1 MIINNILNKI
11 QKIFRPIYEK
21 SYILKNIDS
30 LIELSIYLVI
40 LSSIF
45 MSSDSI
51 GYFAIFAII
60 LTFIKILIKPNEKF
74 SLSLADKF
82 LLIYFMLIIISVA
95 GSSLLALSIKGF
107 CKTLI
112 YLGFYVSFIHYLK
125 DNRNKLKY
133 ILLALSFAVFAESV
147 VAIKQNFLSVSEISG
162 WQDMSRL
169 NPEQIMTRVYGSIKP
184 YNPNL
189 FGGYMLSIL
198 PSSLILVFLPLKN
211 KHYKTAISGLCCFLL
226 GVATIFMTGCRGAY
240 LGLFI
245 ELFLVAILT
254 YKFLKPIYKKI
265 FLMISSFISFLAFL
279 FIISKAS
286 LRARI
291 LSIFAMRSDSSNSFR
306 FNVYNSC
313 IDMFKDNWLLGIGVG
328 NQNFREIYG
337 LYMKTGFDALSAYN
351 IYLETA
357 VESGIFALVAFLA
370 FLVINFKKAISYI
383 LKRNNVYSIY
393 LAIAVISLSGI
404 LVHGFVDTVF
414 FRPQIQFVFWIMIGI
429 IRVLTTSWG
438 IYDRK
443 GN

>member
-60 LTFIKILIKPNEKF
+60 LTFIKILVKPNEKF
-74 SLSLADKF
+74 TLTLADKF
-82 LLIYFMLIIISVA
+82 LLIYFMLVIISVA

-133 ILLALSFAVFAESV
+133 ILLALSFAVFAESI

-198 PSSLILVFLPLKN
+198 PSSLILIFLPLKN

-254 YKFLKPIYKKI
+254 YKFLKPVYKKI
-265 FLMISSFISFLAFL
+265 FLRISSFISFLAFL

-370 FLVINFKKAISYI
+370 FLGFNFKKAVSYI

-443 GN
+443 RN